1 MLVISDQKKTKSLP
15 GLNMLN
21 IFVFY
26 IIFLKFW
33 MGYFYIVPNWES
45 EGDKEVND
53 DPQLGKTSL
62 YLKVI

>member
-1 MLVISDQKKTKSLP
+1 
-15 GLNMLN
+15 MLN